1 MEREREKQK
10 TTTTHTHTHHYAQQ
24 EEASWKRPPTNCI
37 QLHEIMKHFSRLS
50 KFEFC
55 EVKFKLL
62 QIILGGIG
70 EREGKKRN
78 THTTHGKKLI
88 IAENDLL
95 YTFNLFSR
103 HSKFEFF
110 EIQIV

>member
-1 MEREREKQK
+1 MVVVCGGGMCWMEREREKQK

-62 QIILGGIG
+62 QIILG
-70 EREGKKRN
+70 
-78 THTTHGKKLI
+78 
-88 IAENDLL
+88 
-95 YTFNLFSR
+95 
-103 HSKFEFF
+103 EFV